1 MADDSKNPALLLRH
15 ADDLARL
22 PIDSEER
29 ASLQRAAQTY
39 NVRAPR
45 PYLQRVRWDDPRDP
59 VRLQI
64 IPSADELD
72 WDPREQEDPIGD
84 EARSPVPRLTHRY
97 PDRVLLY
104 PTYQCA
110 VYCRHCFRKE
120 SLSDAGDQFAEDS
133 LEPALA
139 YIAAHTEIREV
150 ILSGGDPLVLS
161 NARLAWLR
169 ARVESIP
176 HVRMLRVHTRVP
188 VVTPT
193 RVTSEMVSALKG
205 RLMVCVVTHFNHAQ
219 EITEETVVAART
231 LREAGFMLLNQ
242 TVLLR
247 GVNDTPEALRELF
260 RELVYALGIK
270 PYYLHHCDLTRGLT
284 HFRTRIED
292 GHALMRELRGHV
304 SGLCA
309 PLYVLDLPG
318 GAGKI
323 PLGPSYTIEHHGYDW
338 VFRDFR
344 GASHSYTEVVR
355 ENPPER
361 G

>member
-1 MADDSKNPALLLRH
+1 MADDSKNPSLILRH
-15 ADDLARL
+15 ADDLTRL

-45 PYLQRVRWDDPRDP
+45 TYLQRVRWDDPRDP

-64 IPSADELD
+64 IPRADELE
-72 WDPREQEDPIGD
+72 WDPREHADPIGD

-120 SLSDAGDQFAEDS
+120 SLDDAGDQFTEAS

-139 YIAAHTEIREV
+139 YIAAHAEIREV

-169 ARVESIP
+169 ARVESIS
-176 HVRMLRVHTRVP
+176 HVRLLRVHTRVP
-188 VVTPT
+188 VVTPG
-193 RVTSEMVSALKG
+193 RVTREMVSALKG

-219 EITEETVVAART
+219 EITQETVTAART

-284 HFRTRIED
+284 HFRTGIED
-292 GHALMRELRGHV
+292 GHALMQQLRGHV
-304 SGLCA
+304 SGLCV

-318 GAGKI
+318 GAGKV

-344 GASHSYTEVVR
+344 GGSHSYTEVVR
-355 ENPPER
+355 ENPPEPK
-361 G
+361 